1 MSKRLEFRVGQSFLA
16 LEVPPFFI
24 NFEKRNLSSIMARRQ
39 SDNSGILVYIYI
51 TRKHH
56 VEKLLLLK
64 EIHPDLFIPQE
75 INVTENQ
82 ISTEEIEGF
91 ITSVKDLERHWVYQ
105 GAGIWVRQFGAFT
118 LSMILIIGEDR
129 WTVRPAISKK
139 RMKGYGVEIPVDT
152 ELAEE
157 FKNELKDVKLE
168 EVHDHEDTQHFHL
181 TVYKLNQYIE
191 LAKKWD
197 YYFSEK
203 EKWKQT
209 VQLTSTQYACVI

>member
-1 MSKRLEFRVGQSFLA
+1 MPKRLEFRVGQSFLA

-24 NFEKRNLSSIMARRQ
+24 NFEKRNFSSLMARRQ

-56 VEKLLLLK
+56 VENLLLK

-91 ITSVKDLERHWVYQ
+91 ITSVKDLEHYWVYQ
-105 GAGIWVRQFGAFT
+105 GAEIWVRRFGAFT

-168 EVHDHEDTQHFHL
+168 EVHDHKDTQHFLL
-181 TVYKLNQYIE
+181 TVDDRSSMSKS
-191 LAKKWD
+191 A
-197 YYFSEK
+197 
-203 EKWKQT
+203 
-209 VQLTSTQYACVI
+209 A

>member
-1 MSKRLEFRVGQSFLA
+1 
-16 LEVPPFFI
+16 
-24 NFEKRNLSSIMARRQ
+24 
-39 SDNSGILVYIYI
+39 
-51 TRKHH
+51 
-56 VEKLLLLK
+56 
-64 EIHPDLFIPQE
+64 
-75 INVTENQ
+75 
-82 ISTEEIEGF
+82 
-91 ITSVKDLERHWVYQ
+91 
-105 GAGIWVRQFGAFT
+105 
-118 LSMILIIGEDR
+118 GEDR